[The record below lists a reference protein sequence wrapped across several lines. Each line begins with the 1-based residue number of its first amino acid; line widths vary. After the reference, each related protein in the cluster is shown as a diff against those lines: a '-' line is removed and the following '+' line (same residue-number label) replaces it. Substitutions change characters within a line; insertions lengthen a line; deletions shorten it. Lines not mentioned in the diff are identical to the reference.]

1 MPAAGTDVEDAPVA
15 GIHHYGHNSL
25 AHHVLAREIDCDDPL
40 PIVKLNLPQRNLLGG
55 RPGVV
60 DENVQSSKAVTSGF
74 HGSLG
79 ERRIG
84 DIAGQSYGF
93 ASRGP
98 KGLCYRF
105 CGVQM

>member
-1 MPAAGTDVEDAPVA
+1 MGTTALHIMYWLVRLTVMK
-15 GIHHYGHNSL
+15 
-25 AHHVLAREIDCDDPL
+25 L